1 MVIGQL
7 ALAPLPV
14 VACRPEGGSS
24 AAVRLQAF
32 AEEWGLDWVDAA
44 GDEPARFTLALEN
57 GRIGLVP
64 PLDRPDLGTHPLVID
79 FAADPRFARPLAR
92 KDALARATGWKAG
105 YRPPVVDL
113 TTGLGRDAWAL
124 ASGGCEV
131 TAVERHPVVWLLLT
145 DALER
150 ATAQPAL
157 AAVAARIHPV
167 FGDVLGEHPPAL
179 AGDRNTV
186 WHLDPMFPERKKSA
200 LVKRPMRIFHQLV
213 GEDPDAEALFA
224 WARRQPGAR
233 WVVKRPPGAPTIDAS
248 APDIEYRS
256 GRLRFDCYLAASPNS

>member
-1 MVIGQL
+1 M
-7 ALAPLPV
+7 
-14 VACRPEGGSS
+14 ACHPGAGDAGYPG
-24 AAVRLQAF
+24 AARLQAF
-32 AEEWGLDWVDAA
+32 AAQWGLMWVETP
-44 GDEPARFTLALEN
+44 DEAPARFTLALED

-64 PLDRPDLGTHPLVID
+64 PRERPELGSRPLVID

-150 ATAQPAL
+150 AMARPGL
-157 AAVAARIHPV
+157 AAIAARIEPV
-167 FGDVLGEHPPAL
+167 FGDVLGVEPPAL
-179 AGDRNTV
+179 PATDETV
-186 WHLDPMFPERKKSA
+186 WYLDPMFPERKKSA
-200 LVKRPMRIFHQLV
+200 LVKKPMRIFHQLV
-213 GEDPDAEALFA
+213 GEDPDAGALFA
-224 WARRQPGAR
+224 WARRQAGAR
-233 WVVKRPPGAPTIDAS
+233 WVVKRPPGAPTIDAT
-248 APDIEYRS
+248 APAIDYRS
-256 GRLRFDCYLAASPNS
+256 GRLRFDVYLSRPVI

>member
-1 MVIGQL
+1 MVG
-7 ALAPLPV
+7 LAPLPV
-14 VACRPEGGSS
+14 VACRPEGGSP
-24 AAVRLQAF
+24 AAGRLQVF
-32 AEEWGLDWVDAA
+32 AEKWALDWVDAP
-44 GDEPARFTLALEN
+44 GDAPTRFTLAIQD
-57 GRIGLVP
+57 GRIGLIP
-64 PLDRPDLGTHPLVID
+64 PLDRPDLGSHPLVID

-145 DALER
+145 DALDR
-150 ATAQPAL
+150 AMAQPAL
-157 AAVAARIHPV
+157 APITARIHPV

-179 AGDRNTV
+179 VSGEETV
-186 WHLDPMFPERKKSA
+186 WYLDPMFPERKKSA
-200 LVKRPMRIFHQLV
+200 LVKKPMRIFHQLV
-213 GEDPDAEALFA
+213 GEDPDAAALFV

-233 WVVKRPPGAPTIDAS
+233 WVVKRPPGAPTIDATT
-248 APDIEYRS
+248 PDIDYRS
-256 GRLRFDCYLAASPNS
+256 GRLRFDVYLR